1 MCTGNGCKL
10 HCLLYMLLGKVAK
23 ISFSLPPTHPAVN
36 VSIRDRASPHL
47 GVKMQVLMWR
57 CLRGLAALDGETAEL
72 GLLCISGISGIA
84 LHAALQP
91 CMLALAKG
99 LEQSL
104 IPRDSMY

>member
-10 HCLLYMLLGKVAK
+10 HCLLYILGKVAK
-23 ISFSLPPTHPAVN
+23 IRLPLQPNHPAVN
-36 VSIRDRASPHL
+36 VSIRARTSPHL

-57 CLRGLAALDGETAEL
+57 CLRGLAALDSETAEL
-72 GLLCISGISGIA
+72 GLLCISGIA

-91 CMLALAKG
+91 CMLGLAKG

-104 IPRDSMY
+104 VPRDSMY